1 MKMKTNE
8 EEFQLD
14 ISKKNSILVLNKLT
28 FLKFYN
34 SFYQIFTNKNKD
46 VSIILENKLID
57 SKNAFMLTLTDQS
70 EILENMNFKKGTLF
84 YEYIITQINSNETLD
99 NDIVFYDLINIL
111 KNIQGSS
118 EMNMEYEVNEDLE
131 KLILSQV
138 EFNLKVDF
146 ENINEIIGFLLKN
159 YLEKNKNKIG
169 IIFYDSSLISFDI
182 NLYDSCYFFD
192 LNAKKKLTE
201 YNVIIEDEVKEFKL
215 DFIISKLED
224 IWPVDFNKDEVTF
237 YIGLY
242 WKSYFVDLELEV
254 TNEMSLLTYRLLD
267 KIYNKKSKIMIRNF
281 QIRDN
286 VKSFLE
292 QI

>member
-1 MKMKTNE
+1 MKTNE

-192 LNAKKKLTE
+192 LNVKKKLTE

-242 WKSYFVDLELEV
+242 WKSDFVDLELEV

>member
-1 MKMKTNE
+1 M
-8 EEFQLD
+8 
-14 ISKKNSILVLNKLT
+14 ISIL
-28 FLKFYN
+28 YI
-34 SFYQIFTNKNKD
+34 SF
-46 VSIILENKLID
+46 
-57 SKNAFMLTLTDQS
+57 
-70 EILENMNFKKGTLF
+70 
-84 YEYIITQINSNETLD
+84 IT
-99 NDIVFYDLINIL
+99 
-111 KNIQGSS
+111 
-118 EMNMEYEVNEDLE
+118 
-131 KLILSQV
+131 
-138 EFNLKVDF
+138 KVDF

-192 LNAKKKLTE
+192 INVKKKLTE

-242 WKSYFVDLELEV
+242 WKSNFVDLELEV

-286 VKSFLE
+286 IKSFLE

>member
-192 LNAKKKLTE
+192 LNVKKKLTE

-242 WKSYFVDLELEV
+242 WKSDFVDLELEV